1 MDEPFATAEAG
12 EAGGAVVAAA
22 PLAAPSAAAPS
33 LARISRI
40 EISRTTLRIAVESEP
55 SSPRASTTSMSWP

>member
-12 EAGGAVVAAA
+12 EAGGAVVVAA
-22 PLAAPSAAAPS
+22 PLAAPSAAPS

-40 EISRTTLRIAVESEP
+40 EISRTTLRMAVESDP

>member
-12 EAGGAVVAAA
+12 EAGGAVVVAA
-22 PLAAPSAAAPS
+22 PLAAPSAAPS

-40 EISRTTLRIAVESEP
+40 EISRTTLRMAVESEP